1 VVNCDG
7 RWLALRF
14 EARVRIAHGLSHS
27 RRWSESCLTTAR
39 LVNERAAF
47 RRGGGVIVRLK
58 WIVGVVGLIFLAG
71 PMRSEAES
79 KPERIYRKALPSV
92 MTLEVENQA
101 GERFVGSG
109 VLALE
114 DDIAITAWHVVCDA
128 QTVWATFADGQRVR
142 VIGCID
148 KDNERDL
155 ALLKLDRKLSHRRAV
170 LCQRLQSVA
179 APAYVIGAPK
189 GYGFSISDGLIS
201 QIRRVDGFP
210 QYQVSCPISPGNSGG
225 PVLNERGEVIGIASW
240 TKSDAQNVS
249 FAIPVGE
256 LAKLNASSCPTSWEQ
271 LALLPRPPL
280 AARAVEPFHPVSSA
294 QNKEKTAGSL
304 EELKK
309 QLENSVGKSVTVIV
323 QEGGQETK
331 FTFTVPHTGW
341 K

>member
-1 VVNCDG
+1 MMKSLVTK
-7 RWLALRF
+7 REPLLA
-14 EARVRIAHGLSHS
+14 AGGS
-27 RRWSESCLTTAR
+27 LTR
-39 LVNERAAF
+39 D
-47 RRGGGVIVRLK
+47 RLK
-58 WIVGVVGLIFLAG
+58 WIACFVLLSFLAM

-79 KPERIYRKALPSV
+79 KPEKIYRKALPSV

-128 QTVWATFADGQRVR
+128 RNVWATFADGTRVK
-142 VIGCID
+142 VLGCVD

-170 LCQRLQSVA
+170 LCRKLQSVA

-201 QIRRVDGFP
+201 QIRRVDGFS

-225 PVLNERGEVIGIASW
+225 PVLNERAEVIGIASW

-256 LAKLNASSCPTSWEQ
+256 LAKLNPSSALISWEQ

-280 AARAVEPFHPVSSA
+280 AARAVEPFKPAV
-294 QNKEKTAGSL
+294 TARGTKNATGGL
-304 EELKK
+304 GEFKRR
-309 QLENSVGKSVTVIV
+309 LENSAGNAVTVVV
-323 QEGGQETK
+323 QEGGEEST
-331 FTFTVPHTGW
+331 FTFTVPPNGL